1 MAKTY
6 LRQNTHNRNP
16 PQPVPPGWG
25 TTPKGNNM
33 PKYYPIRTAEELLE
47 KGLTGDDLEDA
58 FGGLDLDEQDRYLD
72 LVEGQLP
79 WTVWSV

>member
-1 MAKTY
+1 MGKTD
-6 LRQNTHNRNP
+6 LHQNTHNRNP

-25 TTPKGNNM
+25 TTPKGNDM
-33 PKYYPIRTAEELLE
+33 PQYRPIRTAEELLAS
-47 KGLTGDDLEDA
+47 GLTGFDLAEA

-79 WTVWSV
+79 WTTWSV

>member
-1 MAKTY
+1 M
-6 LRQNTHNRNP
+6 
-16 PQPVPPGWG
+16 PQ
-25 TTPKGNNM
+25 
-33 PKYYPIRTAEELLE
+33 YHPIRTAEDLLE